1 MKSVSIITT
10 FYNSENFISSTLNSV
25 NQQIYN
31 HNDIYIEYILVNDC
45 STDNSLNIVND
56 FIKNNQLNVSFKVFT
71 TESNVGCGVA
81 RKFGIDKSIGKY
93 LMFIDADDYYLH
105 NDFIS
110 RAVND
115 IDSSNAD
122 IIEYGVRYHQMNGEY
137 INHNVKEEIVL
148 DDIPDVALKC
158 LFKENIIK
166 VNVWSKIIRKS
177 ITQKI
182 PYSTIREFED
192 VDTIPKWVEI
202 ASKIIIKP
210 TVEINYRISSN
221 SIINKNMNKTR
232 YLTLQTLMQYF
243 EKYKNNRN
251 ILLAIYDRALIDL
264 KYMLKDKTSDDEMF
278 DEFSELNT
286 KILSYIYPE
295 TYQNFTYNVEK

>member
-71 TESNVGCGVA
+71 TESNVGCGAA